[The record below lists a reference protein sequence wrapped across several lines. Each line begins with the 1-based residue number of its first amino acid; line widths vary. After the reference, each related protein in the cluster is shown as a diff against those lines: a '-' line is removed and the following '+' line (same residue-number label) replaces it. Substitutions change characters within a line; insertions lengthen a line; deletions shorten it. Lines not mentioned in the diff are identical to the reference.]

1 MAAKE
6 TKIEFHKEGEF
17 PAEKKQTAPNMKLLS
32 RASEWKVS
40 VDLMTSLNY
49 SNTHHTDRQ
58 SPRHHVVV
66 RLKKTVFLIKLTV
79 PQEENRLEAYKL
91 KKNRYESLRA
101 KCVENGWMCH
111 VMPIEIGCRGFLG
124 HSVISFLSKIGI
136 TGRWLKSVSHHI
148 QATVQHASSWIW
160 SRSKQQANKTRATSR
175 PNRRK

>member
-17 PAEKKQTAPNMKLLS
+17 PAEKKQTVPNMKLLS

-66 RLKKTVFLIKLTV
+66 
-79 PQEENRLEAYKL
+79 
-91 KKNRYESLRA
+91 
-101 KCVENGWMCH
+101 
-111 VMPIEIGCRGFLG
+111 
-124 HSVISFLSKIGI
+124 
-136 TGRWLKSVSHHI
+136 
-148 QATVQHASSWIW
+148 
-160 SRSKQQANKTRATSR
+160 
-175 PNRRK
+175 